1 MSDFNNDQKCKY
13 CHYPIIF
20 DWLCDPDSS
29 DRENPDY
36 YHLGCWE
43 QYRREYEQQSLQPKQ
58 GF

>member
-43 QYRREYEQQSLQPKQ
+43 QYRREYEQQSLQKK
-58 GF
+58 